1 MEQEQTQLDAMLG
14 SLDFDAIVSD
24 ASDVTPEHAAQTET
38 PSEEEAV
45 APPETEDSTES
56 ADDAPETTDAAAPTP
71 SDPETPTTPPVDYD
85 SDANPY
91 KAEAAEAR
99 RMRELLEAAA
109 ERYQQQQAEQARQ
122 TRETEIAERIAKLS
136 EEYTPEQAR
145 EQARRIRAEVE
156 DSVRQEYDPQISERE
171 SVAIDAAKHY
181 AALKL
186 AIDNAPDLTPKQREN
201 LIAAATHVYNYDS
214 PDAMQ
219 SHFQR
224 ESAIVAPLQ
233 EQLTKA
239 MKKIE
244 ELTLAQQAQKR
255 IASGADTAG
264 AGVGRPAAGGPLTKT
279 DEAVNRALA
288 SVGL

>member
-1 MEQEQTQLDAMLG
+1 MEQEQTQLDAVLG
-14 SLDFDAIVSD
+14 SLDFDAIANDVSD
-24 ASDVTPEHAAQTET
+24 VAPDAPEADA
-38 PSEEEAV
+38 PSEDQAV

-56 ADDAPETTDAAAPTP
+56 ADDAPAPTDAAAPTP
-71 SDPETPTTPPVDYD
+71 SDSETPTTPPLDYD

-99 RMRELLEAAA
+99 KMRQLLEAAA

-122 TRETEIAERIAKLS
+122 TRESEIAERIAKLS
-136 EEYTPEQAR
+136 EDYTPEQAR

-186 AIDNAPDLTPKQREN
+186 AIDNAPDLSPAQRQN
-201 LIAAATHVYNYDS
+201 LIAAAQHVYNYDS

-224 ESAIVAPLQ
+224 EASLLAPLK
-233 EQLTKA
+233 EQLA
-239 MKKIE
+239 AQAKKIE

>member
-1 MEQEQTQLDAMLG
+1 MEQEQTQLDAVLG
-14 SLDFDAIVSD
+14 ELDFDAIASGESD
-24 ASDVTPEHAAQTET
+24 TAPVEATETET
-38 PSEEEAV
+38 PSDEQAV
-45 APPETEDSTES
+45 APPDSEDSAES

-71 SDPETPTTPPVDYD
+71 SDPEPPTTPPVDYD

-91 KAEAAEAR
+91 KAQAAEATK
-99 RMRELLEAAA
+99 MRQLLETAFARHQ
-109 ERYQQQQAEQARQ
+109 EQQAEQARQ
-122 TRETEIAERIAKLS
+122 TRETEIADRIAKLS

-145 EQARRIRAEVE
+145 EQAKRIRAEVE
-156 DSVRQEYDPQISERE
+156 DSVRQEYDPQINERE

-186 AIDNAPDLTPKQREN
+186 AIDNASDLTPTQREN
-201 LIAAATHVYNYDS
+201 LIAAAQHVYNYDS

-224 ESAIVAPLQ
+224 EAALLAPLQ
-233 EQLTKA
+233 KQLA
-239 MKKIE
+239 DAAKKIE
-244 ELTLAQQAQKR
+244 ELTLAQKAQKR